1 MSATFSTLK
10 EAVDINVERK
20 PARLGVSFN
29 NGDDFMYEQG
39 VIRPPSEARSLL
51 VRVTRNCP
59 WNQCLFC
66 PAYKGVKFSRRNVA
80 EVKADIDAMAKEYGK
95 HINMIET
102 GFLQDADS
110 LILKT
115 DQILE
120 ILRHIKVRFPR
131 LKRVTTYAR
140 ATTLKRKSV
149 EEFMQLKEA
158 GLTRIHAGLE
168 SGSEKVL
175 KMIKK
180 GITPED
186 IIEAGRKVMAAG
198 ISLSEYIMPGVGGR
212 TLSEEHARETARL
225 LNKVRPDFI
234 RVRTFALHPQSPM
247 KKMVDAGSFLPMRD
261 EEIVAEIRLLV
272 SCLDEIHSYF
282 SCGDYSPN
290 LLMPV
295 NGYLDQEKADM
306 LSELDKFLSLTPE
319 QKKAYSLIRR
329 SNSMNYSV
337 EMVLDEK
344 VMKKVLPEIEKLER
358 GDPDGFNHYI
368 ETLMSYMIPQPQ
380 TDEDWD

>member
-1 MSATFSTLK
+1 
-10 EAVDINVERK
+10 
-20 PARLGVSFN
+20 
-29 NGDDFMYEQG
+29 MYEQG

-66 PAYKGVKFSRRNVA
+66 PAYKGVKFSKRTVA
-80 EVKADIDAMAKEYGK
+80 EVKADIDAMAKELRQ
-95 HINMIET
+95 HIPMIET
-102 GFLQDADS
+102 AFLQDADS

-120 ILRHIKVRFPR
+120 ILRHIKERFPN
-131 LKRVTTYAR
+131 LKRVTSYAR

-149 EEFMQLKEA
+149 EEFVQLKEA

-186 IIEAGRKVMAAG
+186 ILEAGRKVMASG

-234 RVRTFALHPQSPM
+234 RVRTFALHPKSPM
-247 KKMVDAGSFLPMRD
+247 KKMVDEGTFLPMTD

-272 SCLDEIHSYF
+272 SCLNEIHSYF

-290 LLMPV
+290 LLMQV
-295 NGYLDQEKADM
+295 NGYLDQEKGDM
-306 LSELDKFLSLTPE
+306 LNELDKFLSLTPE
-319 QKKAYSLIRR
+319 QKKVYSLIRR
-329 SNSMNYSV
+329 SSSMNYPIDI
-337 EMVLDEK
+337 VLDEK
-344 VMKKVLPEIEKLER
+344 VLKQVMSEIEKLEH
-358 GDPDGFNHYI
+358 GDPEGFNRTI

-380 TDEDWD
+380 TEEDWD